1 MLFYC
6 RFVNRWDIQI
16 KFRSHEHGYWLEHD
30 ADLFIWYVCLVICFK
45 ALWMHYLLVFFIKC
59 LSCLFIPLGIM
70 WPIEAQMPFM
80 KIVSEHL
87 PLCYIS
93 RILNNIVLRGWTLG
107 HPTVL
112 TGIAIIIGYVFLHVI
127 MLLFLTHIKK
137 DAWLVRK

>member
-1 MLFYC
+1 MFL
-6 RFVNRWDIQI
+6 
-16 KFRSHEHGYWLEHD
+16 
-30 ADLFIWYVCLVICFK
+30 
-45 ALWMHYLLVFFIKC
+45 ALMNVLLVSFFIKY

-127 MLLFLTHIKK
+127 MLLYLTHIKK
-137 DAWLVRK
+137 DAWLVKK